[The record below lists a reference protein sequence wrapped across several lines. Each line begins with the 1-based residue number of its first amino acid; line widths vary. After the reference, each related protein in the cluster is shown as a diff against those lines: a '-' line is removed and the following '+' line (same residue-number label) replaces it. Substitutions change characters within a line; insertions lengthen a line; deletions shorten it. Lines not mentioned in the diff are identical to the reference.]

1 MSLTYIRMSA
11 LNLWNVSRQ
20 CHSFNKRAVFPLS
33 ISQKLFRGIKEVTG
47 FWKEEHVGIHS
58 VMHIV
63 FACWRTLPPHMFSW
77 DWVGGHWERQCEI
90 KQIMRQ
96 TAFHWSAAGMKLC
109 NNEIS
114 EHVFHHS
121 LLSLSTQRQ
130 TLNRAFHVSLLVP
143 VQVCVCVRDGKCDT
157 LYVCGLLASHL
168 LQQSGQLMLLFYS
181 KNQSACILYKLPNA
195 LTFCSPSPGAGE

>member
-11 LNLWNVSRQ
+11 LNLRNASRH
-20 CHSFNKRAVFPLS
+20 CHSFNKRAVSPLS
-33 ISQKLFRGIKEVTG
+33 ISQKHFRGNKRG
-47 FWKEEHVGIHS
+47 DRLLKGAANDFHVGIHG

-121 LLSLSTQRQ
+121 LLSPFTQRQ
-130 TLNRAFHVSLLVP
+130 TLTRAFRVSLLVP
-143 VQVCVCVRDGKCDT
+143 VQVCVCVCERGT
-157 LYVCGLLASHL
+157 GNVTPSMYVVCWPHI
-168 LQQSGQLMLLFYS
+168 
-181 KNQSACILYKLPNA
+181 C
-195 LTFCSPSPGAGE
+195 CSSLGS